1 MEGVYRLDVG
11 GNACALGSAY
21 KAVWAV
27 ERHRGESFE
36 ELIGQRWREEEFV
49 KRVAEGYDPKLY
61 KEYEKGV
68 EALEAVEKEVLKG
81 GEVEVG
87 TSGAG
92 QVG

>member
-1 MEGVYRLDVG
+1 MYILDVG

-27 ERHRGESFE
+27 ERGRGESFE

-49 KRVAEGYDPKLY
+49 KKVAEGYEPKLY
-61 KEYEKGV
+61 REYAKGV
-68 EALEAVEKEVLKG
+68 EALEAVEKEVLREGK
-81 GEVEVG
+81 VDVG

>member
-1 MEGVYRLDVG
+1 MYRLDVG

-27 ERHRGESFE
+27 ERASGERFE

-49 KRVAEGYDPKLY
+49 KRVADGFDPKLY
-61 KEYEKGV
+61 AEYAKGV
-68 EALEAVEKEVLKG
+68 EALEVVEAEVLRGQK
-81 GEVEVG
+81 VNVG